1 MNLNIIL
8 VPVDFSP
15 VTPAIYE
22 TAAALATRMK
32 AAVLVLHVC
41 EKEAE
46 YQQITSPAGNTADK
60 APTGSDVSGHLN
72 EAFAFF
78 KGQGLTVDTTIR
90 SGEIVSTILAE
101 ADRRGAGL
109 IVMASHGHGA
119 LYSLL
124 VGSTTEGV
132 IRNSKVPVMIVPSK
146 PAAH

>member
-8 VPVDFSP
+8 VPVDFSS
-15 VTPAIYE
+15 VTPAVYE
-22 TAAALATRMK
+22 TAAAFATRMK
-32 AAVLVLHVC
+32 AAILVLHVC

-46 YQQITSPAGNTADK
+46 YQQITAPSGSQPDK
-60 APTGSDVSGHLN
+60 AAGKTDVSSQMN

-78 KGQGLTVDTTIR
+78 KAQGLTVDTTIR
-90 SGEIVSTILAE
+90 TGEIVSTILAE
-101 ADRRGAGL
+101 AERRGAGL

-124 VGSTTEGV
+124 VGSSTEGV

-146 PAAH
+146 PATN